1 LPELTPEEIA
11 KAAEASKTAQATT
24 GDVLKHWSKQ

>member
-11 KAAEASKTAQATT
+11 KAAEASKTAQAAT
-24 GDVLKHWSKQ
+24 GEVLKHWARQ

>member
-11 KAAEASKTAQATT
+11 KAAEASKTAQA
-24 GDVLKHWSKQ
+24 GSGEVLKHWSRQ